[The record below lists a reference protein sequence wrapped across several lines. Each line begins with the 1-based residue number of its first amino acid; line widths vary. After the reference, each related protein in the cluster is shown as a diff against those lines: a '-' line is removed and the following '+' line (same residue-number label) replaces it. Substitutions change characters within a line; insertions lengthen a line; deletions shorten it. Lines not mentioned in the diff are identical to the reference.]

1 MLQLTLQSSLVLG
14 GLSYH
19 IGAREYTY
27 KNETRHFNERNL
39 TIGYEHDGWSVV
51 QFNNSYYE
59 PSVMVTKGYGWWFKD
74 VYQGVQVGAVTG
86 YGDTP
91 MNYDLLPMGQF
102 ELGYRTGPVT
112 SIIGW
117 IPSGKVSVLTLHW
130 KYTF

>member
-1 MLQLTLQSSLVLG
+1 MLQMTLQSSLIFG

-27 KNETRHFNERNL
+27 KKETRHFNERNL
-39 TIGYEHDGWSVV
+39 TLGYEHDGWALI

-59 PSVMVTKGYGWWFKD
+59 PSVMVTKSFGWWYKD
-74 VYQGVQVGAVTG
+74 AYQGVKVGAVTG

-91 MNYDLLPMGQF
+91 MGYDLLPMGQV

-112 SIIGW
+112 SVLGW